1 MCGEKSVASTAVS
14 LKRGSPPRV
23 RGKDIFGILGN
34 VCGGITPAC
43 AGKSGFPYAPQWNP
57 WDHPRV
63 CGEKRNFSDAVHG
76 KQGSPPRVRGKA
88 APATSCGWRAG
99 ITPACAGKR
108 PCSSKRPTPSRD
120 HPRVC
125 GEKEAHAPRRKANKG
140 SPPRVRGKVG
150 IAALCRVYQG
160 ITPACAGKS
169 RR

>member
-1 MCGEKSVASTAVS
+1 MCGEKEPQPDGEKQQA
-14 LKRGSPPRV
+14 GSPPRV
-23 RGKDIFGILGN
+23 RGKASTHSTIAS
-34 VCGGITPAC
+34 CTGITPAC
-43 AGKSGFPYAPQWNP
+43 AGKSTESQCSQREP